1 MDLEIGHIAKDI
13 KFSLVMLTWQYLVR
27 EVLAERGIICEKV
40 CPICREQDESIIH
53 LFHECKFARDVW
65 RKLVVPP
72 SHVSSFANNFEVW
85 LKNNCLSEVR
95 HLGSIPWCFLF
106 LFAVWNLWKNRNRV
120 VFENSIPNLTLDKI
134 CLSQAKEYYYC
145 VSKAK

>member
-85 LKNNCLSEVR
+85 LKNNCLS
-95 HLGSIPWCFLF
+95 
-106 LFAVWNLWKNRNRV
+106 
-120 VFENSIPNLTLDKI
+120 
-134 CLSQAKEYYYC
+134 
-145 VSKAK
+145 